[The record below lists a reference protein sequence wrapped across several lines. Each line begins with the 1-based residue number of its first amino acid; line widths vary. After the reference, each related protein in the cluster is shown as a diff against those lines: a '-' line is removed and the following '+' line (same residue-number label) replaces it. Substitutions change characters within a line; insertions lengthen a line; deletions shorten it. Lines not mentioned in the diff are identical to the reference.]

1 MPVTSIDSYETNIPG
16 PRHLVGHWQKSI
28 IIVSGISNIG
38 KSQLC
43 QLLLNDDIY
52 YLCADNA
59 SFAIGHT
66 IDILEKYI
74 QNNINKGIL
83 DAGVYAHYINDNCPE
98 EFMNKFFD
106 RFVKNNP
113 NYNIMIDGYLFILQP
128 LHDFFVRKCIANNYR
143 IWEIK
148 RILKEGQT

>member
-1 MPVTSIDSYETNIPG
+1 MPVTSIDSYKNDIPG
-16 PRHLVGHWQKSI
+16 PRHLVGHWQKTI
-28 IIVSGISNIG
+28 IIVSGISNVG

-43 QLLLNDDIY
+43 QLLVNDNIY
-52 YLCADNA
+52 YLSADTA
-59 SFAIGHT
+59 SFAVGHT

-74 QNNINKGIL
+74 QTNIEYL

-143 IWEIK
+143 IWEMK
-148 RILKEGQT
+148 RILKEGQI